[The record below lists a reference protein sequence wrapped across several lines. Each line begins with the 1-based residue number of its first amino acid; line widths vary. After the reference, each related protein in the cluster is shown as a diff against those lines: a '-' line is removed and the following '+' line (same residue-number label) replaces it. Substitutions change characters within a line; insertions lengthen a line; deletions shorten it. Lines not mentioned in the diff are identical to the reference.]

1 MTVSVLLEILEGI
14 FSSPDEKKFIHETKG
29 PLKNNEDE
37 RKKKNKQTNMT
48 K

>member
-29 PLKNNEDE
+29 PLKNNKDE
-37 RKKKNKQTNMT
+37 RKKKKNQTNMT